1 MELAMFA
8 NLIAQKIDGEFG
20 IWEII
25 LLQQTESNNM
35 SNLPFS

>member
-1 MELAMFA
+1 MFA